1 MDGNQRRAVG
11 HTDANTQSQVPSGGA
26 GAEEQISQAA
36 EAVSKAIAAE
46 AAESARTLPH
56 SHAPALTIALLGAG
70 VWGTALANL
79 ARENGHQVRVW
90 SRRGTLSL
98 DSAIADA
105 DILLS
110 AIAMQGVPETTA
122 KLQALTLPAGLVI
135 TSASKG
141 LDAAT
146 LRTPSQIWR
155 AAFPDNPFV
164 VLSGPN
170 LSVEIEQ
177 GLPAACVSASD
188 DTAAAQL
195 IQRAF
200 ACDRFRVY
208 TNDDP
213 IGTELGGTLKNV
225 IAIAVGACDG
235 LALGT
240 NAKAG
245 LMTRAVMEM
254 IRVGT
259 HLGGQ
264 PETFFGLSGLGD
276 LMATCSSSLSRNYR
290 VGYGLAQ
297 GQPLD
302 QILPELQGT
311 AEGVNT
317 ARVLQT
323 LAEREQLTLPICNL
337 VYRVLAQE
345 LTPSEA
351 IAALMGRALKP
362 EGIAMESSI

>member
-1 MDGNQRRAVG
+1 MGQ
-11 HTDANTQSQVPSGGA
+11 ANPN
-26 GAEEQISQAA
+26 AEERLTQAA

-46 AAESARTLPH
+46 AAEATKLPPLPLARPLVL
-56 SHAPALTIALLGAG
+56 AVLGAG

-79 ARENGHQVRVW
+79 ARENGHSVRVW
-90 SRRGTLSL
+90 SRRGELSL
-98 DSAIADA
+98 AAAIADA

-110 AIAMQGVPETTA
+110 AISMQGVPETIA
-122 KLQALTLPAGLVI
+122 KLQQCALPPQLVI

-155 AAFPDNPFV
+155 EAYPDHPFV

-188 DTAAAQL
+188 NEAAAELVQ
-195 IQRAF
+195 QAF
-200 ACDRFRVY
+200 SSERFRVY
-208 TNDDP
+208 TNSDP
-213 IGTELGGTLKNV
+213 VGTELGGTLKNV

-235 LALGT
+235 LKLGT
-240 NAKAG
+240 NAKSG

-276 LMATCSSSLSRNYR
+276 LMATCSSPLSRNYR

-297 GQPLD
+297 GKGID
-302 QILPELQGT
+302 QILGELQGT

-317 ARVLQT
+317 ARVLHT
-323 LAEREQLTLPICNL
+323 LARREQLTLPISRL
-337 VYRVLAQE
+337 VYRVLADE
-345 LTPSEA
+345 LTPQEA
-351 IAALMGRALKP
+351 IAALMGRDLKP
-362 EGIAMESSI
+362 EGIEIDPT